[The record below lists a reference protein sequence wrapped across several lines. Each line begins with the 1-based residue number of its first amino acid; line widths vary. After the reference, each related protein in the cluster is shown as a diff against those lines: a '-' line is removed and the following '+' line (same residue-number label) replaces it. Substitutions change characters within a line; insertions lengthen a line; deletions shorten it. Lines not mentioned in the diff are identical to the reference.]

1 MQSDGLEA
9 GYGIQKDCVED
20 EERRCGA
27 DRVQDGGGCR
37 TENAVPNLDRQ
48 GHGMHSLSHT
58 PANFASHWVLPI
70 TSPTRPR
77 TAYSRRVIV
86 VYASYSALL

>member
-58 PANFASHWVLPI
+58 PAKFASQVLPNSSLI
-70 TSPTRPR
+70 RPR
-77 TAYSRRVIV
+77 TAYSRRVIL
-86 VYASYSALL
+86 VYVSYSALL